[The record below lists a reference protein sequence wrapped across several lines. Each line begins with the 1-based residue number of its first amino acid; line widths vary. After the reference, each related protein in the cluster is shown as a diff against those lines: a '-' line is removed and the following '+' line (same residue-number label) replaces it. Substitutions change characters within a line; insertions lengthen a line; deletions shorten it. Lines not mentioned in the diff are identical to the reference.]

1 MTFHSLANLH
11 EYLLAAF
18 NQSSCGSAQM
28 QGNLKARWVWIP
40 VYVAYVALVIA
51 AAATYWMA
59 APPTYEVSAIIS
71 VKPGL
76 YGVETA
82 TLRAD
87 QNARSQVA
95 LLESEDVIRQTI
107 GAIGAAELYPNQEAR
122 GNLMVVVRQIIAA
135 VGAAELYPNQ
145 GADGYLT
152 AEDRAYIAA
161 KSKLAVRYEPQT
173 DNIRLLIPAHQPAS
187 RGPFC
192 AHPR

>member
-1 MTFHSLANLH
+1 MENS
-11 EYLLAAF
+11 
-18 NQSSCGSAQM
+18 
-28 QGNLKARWVWIP
+28 

-51 AAATYWMA
+51 AAAAYWMA

-107 GAIGAAELYPNQEAR
+107 GAIGAAELYPNQEVR
-122 GNLMVVVRQIIAA
+122 GNLMVIVRQYYRCRRR
-135 VGAAELYPNQ
+135 G
-145 GADGYLT
+145 
-152 AEDRAYIAA
+152 RAI
-161 KSKLAVRYEPQT
+161 SQSRSR
-173 DNIRLLIPAHQPAS
+173 RLLD
-187 RGPFC
+187 R
-192 AHPR
+192 